1 MSARIC
7 VVEDAG
13 WRDLLPLVHMRPV
26 CDLRLGA
33 TTLRE
38 KVRRTYPDAQLFLQ
52 CRRYLVE
59 LERRRPGPGT
69 VGIPDDGPC
78 LLVNGAAVAG
88 PALADA
94 VAVDGPT
101 SVAYVAGDTVV
112 AARVA
117 DEVLRRVRD
126 AAAGPR
132 IAVEGDAGSGEE
144 EATGADAPTGSDAG
158 WIDLSRLLDD
168 LPTEPVDVPV
178 VRFPWELVHRNGAA
192 IEADFRA
199 MREVG
204 VEGHTHSGCHLIH
217 PERIHVGGGTEVA
230 PNVVID
236 ASDGP
241 VCVGRDVEI
250 LPGAVLRG
258 PTAVGDGSVVKAQA
272 KIYGGTTLGP
282 VTKAAGE
289 IGETIVQ
296 GFSNKQHE
304 GHLGHAYL
312 GEWVNLGAGTDN
324 SDLKN
329 NYSPVRVTVDGRVVE
344 SGELFV
350 GAFMGDHVK
359 TGIGTTLNT
368 GTVIGTG
375 SNVFGPGYPPK
386 HIPAFSWGGAGGF
399 ETHRLDD
406 CIETA
411 RRVMARRDVE
421 MTPAYERAL
430 RTVYELT
437 EAERTAIVG
446 SR

>member
-26 CDLRLGA
+26 YDLRLGM
-33 TTLRE
+33 TTLRD
-38 KVRRTYPDAQLFLQ
+38 KVRRTYPEAQVFLQ
-52 CRRYLVE
+52 CRHYLVE
-59 LERRRPGPGT
+59 LERRRPGRGA
-69 VGIPDDGPC
+69 VGIPGEGPC
-78 LLVNGAAVAG
+78 LLVSGAVVAG
-88 PALADA
+88 PDLADG
-94 VAVDGPT
+94 VPVEGPAN
-101 SVAYVAGDTVV
+101 VAYVAGDTVV
-112 AARVA
+112 AARV
-117 DEVLRRVRD
+117 DGEVLRRVRD

-132 IAVEGDAGSGEE
+132 IAVEGDADPGE
-144 EATGADAPTGSDAG
+144 GAAAAPDAPPASDAG
-158 WIDLSRLLDD
+158 WLDLSRLLDD
-168 LPTEPVDVPV
+168 LPKEPVDVPV

-217 PERIHVGGGTEVA
+217 PERIHVGEATEVA
-230 PNVVID
+230 PNVVLD
-236 ASDGP
+236 ATDGP
-241 VCVGRDVEI
+241 VCVGRDAEI
-250 LPGAVLRG
+250 LPGALIRG
-258 PTAVGDGSVVKAQA
+258 PTAVGDGSVVRAHA
-272 KIYGGTTLGP
+272 RIYGGTTLGP

-289 IGETIVQ
+289 ITETIVQ

-368 GTVIGTG
+368 GTVIGTA

-386 HIPAFSWGGAGGF
+386 HIPAFAWGGAAGF
-399 ETHRLDD
+399 ETYRLDD
-406 CIETA
+406 CVETA

-430 RTVYELT
+430 RTVHELT
-437 EAERTAIVG
+437 EAERSAIVG
-446 SR
+446 TR